1 MVGLGSLA
9 AFAVVAA
16 AGVGKDIVEVIES
29 NLSIAAGRSVAVT
42 SIVVLVVYSVEVRV
56 DVWMTVQ

>member
-1 MVGLGSLA
+1 MVGIGPLP

-16 AGVGKDIVEVIES
+16 AGVGKDMVEVIAS
-29 NLSIAAGRSVAVT
+29 NLSTAAGRSVAVT

-56 DVWMTVQ
+56 EVWITVQ